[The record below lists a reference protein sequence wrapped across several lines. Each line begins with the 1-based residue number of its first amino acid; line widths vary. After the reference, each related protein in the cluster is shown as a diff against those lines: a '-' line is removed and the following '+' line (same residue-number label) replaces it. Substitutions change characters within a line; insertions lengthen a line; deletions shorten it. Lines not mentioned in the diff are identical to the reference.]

1 MLKNIIFVLLFSISS
16 LFAIPQEQIK
26 DTMNKKITEVLLTLK
41 STELTKDQKAKN
53 VINIMDSSF
62 DYKIMSRLSLG
73 KKWKTL
79 SKEDKSLFTK
89 IFKEKLK
96 NSYVEKLDLYTN
108 QKIEIK
114 NLEKVKSRL
123 VLKTELLG
131 EDENFKIDYKF
142 YKNRKNQEWF
152 IYDVDIIGV
161 SIIQTYRKQFSE
173 FLKTKS
179 FTDLIELLKVKNTL

>member
-41 STELTKDQKAKN
+41 STELTKDQKVKN

-142 YKNRKNQEWF
+142 YKNKKNQEWF

>member
-1 MLKNIIFVLLFSISS
+1 MLKNILFVLIFSLSS
-16 LFAIPQEQIK
+16 LFAIQQEQIK
-26 DTMNKKITEVLLTLK
+26 DTMNKKINEVLTTLQNK
-41 STELTKDQKAKN
+41 ELTKDQKAKD
-53 VINIMDSSF
+53 VISIMDSSF
-62 DYKIMSRLSLG
+62 DYKIMSMLSLG
-73 KKWKTL
+73 KKWKAL
-79 SKEDKSLFTK
+79 SKDEKSLFTK
-89 IFKEKLK
+89 TFEQKLK

-131 EDENFKIDYKF
+131 QDENFKIDYKF
-142 YKNRKNQEWF
+142 YKNKKKQEWF

-173 FLKTKS
+173 FLKNKS
-179 FTDLIELLKVKNTL
+179 FNDLIELLKAKNNL